1 MNQRNPNLLFEYI
14 LEREAGV
21 RGKTLFIQFRRI
33 LLRRALLLFLALP
46 LDLIAMCV
54 QMLRWPWQPRRK
66 TITLTRM
73 VPDLLAQ
80 FTKSGLVYA
89 GPPSWAALAW
99 RQPASYMPI
108 SVPYILLTVA
118 LYLPNGA
125 RRILGRWTLRWI
137 DWLFKLYKADGA
149 HVLVHSDALPFAR
162 AFVLQAQDRGMKTI
176 CVQHGIFH
184 ANSGIKNLDGYLCD
198 LNVVRSREDGELIAS
213 SNRATELCVEPNFF
227 LTVFHY
233 SHSEN
238 LKPVITLVGEGFH
251 IYDKDFSKSYIEKLR
266 QFEME
271 LFSLG
276 CHVLFRPHPSE
287 RSFAKKFGFQQLDL
301 TDLSISMA
309 KTDVYLG
316 FSSTLLIEAVAAGRV
331 AAQIPVYG
339 VFNPGMNRAEIH
351 VWRAE
356 SAQDVFRLIAAA
368 RTQGPLVDDLVGR
381 KNRAV
386 VRVYQEIIKS
396 KFKKI

>member
-1 MNQRNPNLLFEYI
+1 MNQTNPNLLFEYI

-80 FTKSGLVYA
+80 LTGSGLVYA
-89 GPPSWAALAW
+89 GPPSWAAFAW
-99 RQPASYMPI
+99 RQHAAYMPA

-118 LYLPNGA
+118 LYLPNEA
-125 RRILGRWTLRWI
+125 RNILGRWTLRWV
-137 DWLFKLYKADGA
+137 DWLYKLYKVDIAS
-149 HVLVHSDALPFAR
+149 VLVHSDALPFAR
-162 AFVLQAQDRGMKTI
+162 AFVLQARDRGMKTI

-184 ANSGIKNLDGYLCD
+184 ANSGIKNFDGYLCD

-213 SNRATELCVEPNFF
+213 SNRATELCVEPDFF
-227 LTVFHY
+227 LTTFPDFN
-233 SHSEN
+233 SEN
-238 LKPVITLVGEGFH
+238 LSPVITLVGEGWH
-251 IYDKDFSKSYIEKLR
+251 TVDEVFSKSYIEKLR
-266 QFEME
+266 QLEVE

-301 TDLSISMA
+301 TDLGISMA

-316 FSSTLLIEAVAAGRV
+316 FSSTLLIEAAAAGCSV
-331 AAQIPVYG
+331 AQLPVDG
-339 VFNPGMNRAEIH
+339 VFNTGMNRAGIH
-351 VWRAE
+351 VFRAE
-356 SAQDVFRLIAAA
+356 SAQDVFRLTAMA
-368 RTQGPLVDDLVGR
+368 RTQRPPAGDLVGR

-386 VRVYQEIIKS
+386 DRVYQEIKKS
-396 KFKKI
+396 N